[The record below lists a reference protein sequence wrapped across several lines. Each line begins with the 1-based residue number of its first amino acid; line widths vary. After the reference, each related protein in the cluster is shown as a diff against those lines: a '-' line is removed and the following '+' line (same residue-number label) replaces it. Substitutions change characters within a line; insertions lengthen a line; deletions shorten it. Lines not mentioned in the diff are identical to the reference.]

1 VSKRVFRT
9 LTAIVGGF
17 GIALLSISCSTST
30 SSGESSRNS
39 PQQILIAAASDLRP
53 AFEELAWAFS
63 SNADINVTFSF
74 GSSGQLREQIINGA
88 PFDAFASANSSFV
101 DDVITAG
108 KGIES
113 TKTNYAVGRI
123 VLWSA
128 QSETLPTSI
137 TDLVDPAYSTIAIA
151 NPQHAPYGIAA
162 EEALRE
168 SNVYDT
174 VQKRLIFGEN
184 ISDTFNIAK
193 SGNATVGIIAL
204 SLAIADGR
212 PYILIPDNLHS
223 PLRQAIVVT
232 TEGSRAI
239 AAQRWIEFMSSPTG
253 RDIMTR
259 YGFVVP

>member
-1 VSKRVFRT
+1 VSTRVVRT
-9 LTAIVGGF
+9 LAAVALGLGM
-17 GIALLSISCSTST
+17 ALLCLSCGTNA
-30 SSGESSRNS
+30 SSGDSERNRS
-39 PQQILIAAASDLRP
+39 PQILIAAASDLRP

-63 SNADINVTFSF
+63 SNTGINVTFSF

-101 DDVITAG
+101 DDVIAAG

-128 QSETLPTSI
+128 QSDTLPSSI
-137 TDLVDPAYSTIAIA
+137 TDLGDSMYSTIAIA

-162 EEALRE
+162 EEALRN

-184 ISDTFNIAK
+184 ISDTFNIAR

-212 PYILIPDNLHS
+212 PYTLIPDNLHS
-223 PLRQAIVVT
+223 PLQQAIVVT
-232 TEGSRAI
+232 TEGTRAT
-239 AAQRWIEFMSSPTG
+239 AAQRWIEFMSSLTG
-253 RDIMTR
+253 REIMTR